1 MSVDVRLVIRQ
12 LADQLTV
19 VFVVGLLCLWLAATR
34 LEVHVPAERG
44 GWWHFVI
51 LSVFAVLLWL
61 FVGRDKMRSRRG
73 KWVLLCLMVAFVWFS
88 YFIMGISIP
97 PAFFTGLGIFLLLA
111 AALLLLGLIVTMVA
125 WRAGREP
132 HKIVT
137 TIARCGS
144 LFCWPLT
151 LVAISASVLQG
162 LAALS
167 GLGVTGWWLAPLA
180 YTAVS
185 VLTMAGL
192 AYALT
197 STSKGDR

>member
-1 MSVDVRLVIRQ
+1 MRVDMHLVVRQ
-12 LADQLTV
+12 LADQLIV

-44 GWWHFVI
+44 EWWHFVI

-61 FVGRDKMRSRRG
+61 FVGRRKMRSPRYR
-73 KWVLLCLMVAFVWFS
+73 WALLCVMVAFVWFS
-88 YFIMGISIP
+88 YLIAGISVP
-97 PAFFTGLGIFLLLA
+97 PAFFTVLGIVLLIA

-125 WRAGREP
+125 WRAEREP
-132 HKIVT
+132 HKIIIK
-137 TIARCGS
+137 IARCGS

-151 LVAISASVLQG
+151 LIAISASVLQG

-167 GLGVTGWWLAPLA
+167 GLGVTGWWLTPLA

-185 VLTMAGL
+185 VLIVAGL
-192 AYALT
+192 AYTLT
-197 STSKGDR
+197 STSGGDL